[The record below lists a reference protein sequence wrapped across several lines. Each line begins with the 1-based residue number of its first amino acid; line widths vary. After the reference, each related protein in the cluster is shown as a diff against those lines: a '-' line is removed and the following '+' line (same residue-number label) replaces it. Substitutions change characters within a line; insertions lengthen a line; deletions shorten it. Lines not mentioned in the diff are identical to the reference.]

1 LKVGRKKEK
10 RFQKTRIIDVKI
22 HTDEGRD
29 QDRGQETETSDD
41 AIDLGRDLETEKA
54 QGEVIEVERHQDDA
68 AAEVEAGIGVVG
80 RIVETAIEV
89 VVIEEAAIVETPI
102 VGMAIVGIALVGVI
116 AEIVTVVEDKQ
127 ISKQRE
133 SYNLN

>member
-54 QGEVIEVERHQDDA
+54 QGEVIEVERHQDDDA

-80 RIVETAIEV
+80 GIVETPIEV
-89 VVIEEAAIVETPI
+89 VVIEEAAIVETP
-102 VGMAIVGIALVGVI
+102 IVGIALVGVI

-127 ISKQRE
+127 TSKQRK

>member
-10 RFQKTRIIDVKI
+10 RFQKTRIIDVTI
-22 HTDEGRD
+22 HIDEGRD

-54 QGEVIEVERHQDDA
+54 QGEVIEVERHQDEDA

-80 RIVETAIEV
+80 GIVETPIEV
-89 VVIEEAAIVETPI
+89 VVIEEAAIVETP
-102 VGMAIVGIALVGVI
+102 IVGIALVGVI

-127 ISKQRE
+127 TSKQRK

>member
-54 QGEVIEVERHQDDA
+54 QGEVIEVERHQDEDA

-80 RIVETAIEV
+80 GIVETPIEV
-89 VVIEEAAIVETPI
+89 VVIEEAAIVETP
-102 VGMAIVGIALVGVI
+102 IVGIALVGVI

-127 ISKQRE
+127 TSKQRK

>member
-1 LKVGRKKEK
+1 MKVGRKKEK
-10 RFQKTRIIDVKI
+10 RFQKTRIIDVTI
-22 HTDEGRD
+22 HIDEGRD

-54 QGEVIEVERHQDDA
+54 QGEVIEVERHQDEDA

-80 RIVETAIEV
+80 GIVETPIEV
-89 VVIEEAAIVETPI
+89 VVIEEAAIVETP
-102 VGMAIVGIALVGVI
+102 IVGIALVGVI

-127 ISKQRE
+127 TSKQRK